1 MTTIYTTTAG
11 NNFYFMDLCVL
22 ATDEAEARAK
32 FTAFIEA
39 LDYSDEEKAG
49 GLYSFDAVEEVD
61 SVSGWLGEPTETVQM
76 TNSGCNG

>member
-1 MTTIYTTTAG
+1 
-11 NNFYFMDLCVL
+11 MDLTL
-22 ATDEAEARAK
+22 PEELRSFLDELD
-32 FTAFIEA
+32 AFIEA